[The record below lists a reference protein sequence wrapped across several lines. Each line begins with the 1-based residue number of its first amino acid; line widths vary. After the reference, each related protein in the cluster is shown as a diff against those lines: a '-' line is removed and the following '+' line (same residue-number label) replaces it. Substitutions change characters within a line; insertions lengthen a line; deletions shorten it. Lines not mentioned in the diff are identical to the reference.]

1 VYREL
6 PDLGPA
12 VCLTRH
18 RMFALTRYESVI
30 RALKDAS
37 TLSSASGV
45 MMNDDMNASDDGFSC
60 DSRVLRFGVAIP
72 ALISVYLS
80 RRISGY
86 RFLRKRTKRNA

>member
-1 VYREL
+1 
-6 PDLGPA
+6 
-12 VCLTRH
+12 
-18 RMFALTRYESVI
+18 MFALTRYESVI

>member
-1 VYREL
+1 
-6 PDLGPA
+6 
-12 VCLTRH
+12 
-18 RMFALTRYESVI
+18 MFALTRYESVI

-80 RRISGY
+80 RESRGIDFFGSERNETPDISINMGP
-86 RFLRKRTKRNA
+86 TAESGAHA